1 MGQAFSRLTVQP
13 SPAPRRTSRRS
24 SQNGAKPTSEPPSP
38 GRPPVRRVYSRVT
51 SSSPISA
58 EHHRQHQSGKPP
70 NFYFSE
76 RSNQVREGRPSS
88 SGTVRSTGTQY
99 QRQTKISQE
108 DYFTP
113 LPPVKPWQSQ
123 GSPRKSPVVE
133 SSRSSSS
140 GMALSDDSSS
150 SWSGP
155 MPTAPMPPNWNR
167 DFYSGISPRQL
178 RDVRLSQREND
189 YRDVPQSPRH
199 DTNQTHYRKRAF
211 TYPAY
216 PTMVEVEVYPDDVEA
231 HRSQPRGMHSPRC
244 KHQRQRSHPSMGQF
258 SGEEYVHVWSIR

>member
-1 MGQAFSRLTVQP
+1 MGQAFSRLSVQH

-24 SQNGAKPTSEPPSP
+24 SHNGVKSTSEPPSP

-58 EHHRQHQSGKPP
+58 ETHRQHQSGRPP

-88 SGTVRSTGTQY
+88 SGTVRSSGTQH
-99 QRQTKISQE
+99 QRQTNIGQQE
-108 DYFTP
+108 HFTP
-113 LPPVKPWQSQ
+113 LPPVKSWQSQ
-123 GSPRKSPVVE
+123 GSPRKPPVVE

-140 GMALSDDSSS
+140 GMTLSDDSSS
-150 SWSGP
+150 NWSGP
-155 MPTAPMPPNWNR
+155 MPRAPMPPNWNR

-178 RDVRLSQREND
+178 RDVRLSQRENG
-189 YRDVPQSPRH
+189 YRETPKSPHH

-216 PTMVEVEVYPDDVEA
+216 ATTVEVEIYPEDLET
-231 HRSQPRGMHSPRC
+231 HRSQPRFT
-244 KHQRQRSHPSMGQF
+244 HQRQRSHPSMGRF
-258 SGEEYVHVWSIR
+258 SGEDYVHVWSIR